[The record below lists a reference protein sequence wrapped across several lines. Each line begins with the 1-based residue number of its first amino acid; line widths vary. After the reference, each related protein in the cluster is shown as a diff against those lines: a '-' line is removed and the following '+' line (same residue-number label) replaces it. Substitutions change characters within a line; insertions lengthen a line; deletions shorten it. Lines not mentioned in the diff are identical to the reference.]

1 MDTGLGERILRF
13 ATTRENDGE
22 ETGAYPRTGS
32 MPRRRSQARS
42 MLGVLT
48 DVGAEEYLPRVTQ
61 AVTSFRVVT
70 SSAAMF
76 SPKFRE
82 SNGSGG
88 PLHRIYPWL

>member
-1 MDTGLGERILRF
+1 MG
-13 ATTRENDGE
+13 
-22 ETGAYPRTGS
+22 
-32 MPRRRSQARS
+32 
-42 MLGVLT
+42 GVLT